1 MICSILPKSTEKQ
14 VENAIASQ
22 LENCFIFWN
31 PKIPE
36 NIDDISVS
44 VVKSPIPSLYLK
56 NNQRQSDYAC
66 VKPKKANNKNKIS
79 QTSKPKG
86 LYSAS
91 MKVNIVGTCSFLWP
105 HFPAPKWSQRRKTRH
120 VVEIEVFPPNN

>member
-66 VKPKKANNKNKIS
+66 VKPKKTNNKNKIS

-91 MKVNIVGTCSFLWP
+91 MKVNIVGTCSVFVAT
-105 HFPAPKWSQRRKTRH
+105 FSSSKMVPKKKNTSRR
-120 VVEIEVFPPNN
+120 